1 MNKGSREFSTFECA
15 ICRGELGARLLIHDC
30 PDRFERHVG
39 ITEDGY
45 RREWVQCNSCGAATN
60 KQDPENARR
69 LETLAADYYEVDFA
83 GSSIGEKYKKVM
95 SLLPRQSDNAGRVDR
110 VLEMVASVSEWL
122 PQEGDKARRVLD
134 IGAGTGVFLSRFLQ
148 IAAENGKS
156 WSGVAVEPDPNAATH
171 LTCLG
176 QFDVIR
182 GLYQGQANLR
192 GFDLV
197 TLNKVVE
204 HIPSPVEFL
213 RSVTQAI
220 EPRRGVLYVEVPD
233 VLTIGRRPATD
244 NILGALHHHLYTPR
258 SLEILLRRAGL
269 EVLEIGRVFEPSG
282 KITVFGFGGATAVID
297 IMARRYQ

>member
-1 MNKGSREFSTFECA
+1 MTIVTLCA
-15 ICRGELGARLLIHDC
+15 VCGRDAFGKTLLVHKR

-69 LETLAADYYEVDFA
+69 LETLAADYYEVDCA
-83 GSSIGEKYKKVM
+83 GSSIEEKYKKVM
-95 SLLPRQSDNAGRVDR
+95 SLPPVQSDNAGRAER
-110 VLEMVASVSEWL
+110 ILAMMTRVSEWL
-122 PQEGDKARRVLD
+122 PQEGDKTQQVLD
-134 IGAGTGVFLSRFLQ
+134 IGAGTGVFLARFLR
-148 IAAENGKS
+148 IAAEAGKS
-156 WSGVAVEPDPNAATH
+156 WKGVAVEPDPNAAAH
-171 LTCLG
+171 LTSLG
-176 QFDVIR
+176 QFDVIQA
-182 GLYQGQANLR
+182 LYQGQANLR

-204 HIPSPVEFL
+204 HITNPVEFL